1 MDIATVIEA
10 ATQEFKQNL
19 SQQCQDLDLERLTPD
34 LAAQISRGLK
44 QALSTAGVAGFR
56 TFLQGY
62 EEEAPT
68 LEIDGGLYRW
78 KVASPKRFLT
88 PFGEM
93 VLERNL
99 YQSDYGGTTHV
110 PLDRQWGMEGEF
122 ATVEVRESVL
132 FSCAL
137 MTPDETAQ
145 LLQKSALFHPSATAI
160 QHLLEETGVWLECE
174 GEALNEAIRSE
185 DSIPEETQTVVAS
198 LDGVQVRLN
207 EKGVK
212 QGQPIDRPGH
222 PTGPETPTCFK
233 RAMVGSLSLYGAPL
247 EEYGIPLEEK
257 EAPQRLAAR
266 YVAEMPEEKSV
277 TLKARFEAEI
287 RHVEA
292 ALPPSVNKVLL
303 CDGERS
309 LWTYAEKNPLFADY
323 QMLVDFYHT
332 CEHLADAAE
341 ALWGAGSPKAHQWYE
356 EYRHKLLHEEKGA
369 DQVLRSIDYYRRT
382 RRFSKT
388 RLELIDTQRTFF
400 QRNKKRMNYAAFRQ
414 QGLPIG
420 SGPVEAACKSLVKTR
435 LCRSGMRWSWPGGQ
449 RILQLRTYLKSGR
462 WDAFWKQYKL
472 RWPAHYDMAA

>member
-1 MDIATVIEA
+1 MDMATVIEA
-10 ATQEFKQNL
+10 ATEEFKQNL
-19 SQQCQDLDLERLTPD
+19 SQQCKNLDLERLTPP
-34 LAAQISRGLK
+34 LAEQISRGLK
-44 QALSTAGVAGFR
+44 QALSAAGVAGFR

-62 EEEAPT
+62 EKEAPT

-78 KVASPKRFLT
+78 KMASPKRFLT

-99 YQSDYGGTTHV
+99 YQSDYGGATHA

-132 FSCAL
+132 FSCTL
-137 MTPDETAQ
+137 VTPDETVQ
-145 LLQKSALFHPSATAI
+145 LLEKSALFHPSASAI
-160 QHLLEETGVWLECE
+160 QHILEETGVWLECE
-174 GEALNEAIRSE
+174 GEALNEAIRPE
-185 DSIPEETQTVVAS
+185 DSIPEETQTLVAS
-198 LDGVQVRLN
+198 LDGVHVRLN

-212 QGQPIDRPGH
+212 QGRPIERPGQA
-222 PTGPETPTCFK
+222 TGPETPTCFK
-233 RAMVGSLSLYGAPL
+233 RAMVGSLSLYGAPR
-247 EEYGIPLEEK
+247 EEYGAPLEE
-257 EAPQRLAAR
+257 ETTPERLAVR

-287 RHVEA
+287 RHLEA
-292 ALPPSVNKVLL
+292 ALAPSVNKVLL

-309 LWTYAEKNPLFADY
+309 LWTYAEQNPLFADY
-323 QMLVDFYHT
+323 LMLVDFYHS

-341 ALWGAGSPKAHQWYE
+341 ALWGAGSPAANQWYD

-369 DQVLRSIDYYRRT
+369 HQILRSIDYYRRT
-382 RRFSKT
+382 RRFSKM
-388 RLELIDTQRTFF
+388 RLKAMDSQRTFF
-400 QRNKKRMNYAAFRQ
+400 QRNKKRMHYAAFRQ

-449 RILQLRTYLKSGR
+449 RVLQLRTYVKSER
-462 WDAFWKQYKL
+462 WDAFWKQYKQ
-472 RWPAHYDMAA
+472 RWPAQYDQAA